1 MRKNQQMSLM
11 HPIKTA
17 TTTKEKTAAL
27 THAARV
33 AEAALL
39 TTMRDA
45 VPHQKKVDGKLTLH
59 PYLRNRVA
67 KAEKVAA
74 RRAKAAKK

>member
-1 MRKNQQMSLM
+1 MRKNQQMSLL

-17 TTTKEKTAAL
+17 TKTAQKTATL
-27 THAARV
+27 THAALV

-39 TTMRDA
+39 ATMRDA
-45 VPHQKKVDGKLTLH
+45 APHEKKVNGKPTLH

-67 KAEKVAA
+67 KAEKIAV

>member
-17 TTTKEKTAAL
+17 TKTEQKQVAL

-39 TTMRDA
+39 TAMRDA
-45 VPHQKKVDGKLTLH
+45 VLHQKKVDGKLTLH

-74 RRAKAAKK
+74 RRAKAAKE